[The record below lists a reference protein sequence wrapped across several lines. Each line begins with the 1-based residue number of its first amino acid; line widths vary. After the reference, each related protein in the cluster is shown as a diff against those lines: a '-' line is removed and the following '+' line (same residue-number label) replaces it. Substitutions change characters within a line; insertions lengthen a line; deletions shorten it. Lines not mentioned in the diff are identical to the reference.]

1 MSGWFELA
9 WADLGDFI
17 SPPTFLLIVRTLAN
31 IALIWIGSRI
41 VHRFATN
48 LIERLLRIQ
57 DRTPGDPRRTKTL
70 GALVQSM
77 LRYLIYFIAG
87 TMILQELGIET
98 ATILATAGLGG
109 LAIGFGAQNL
119 VKDVIT
125 GFFILLEDQF
135 GVGDYI
141 TAAGHSG
148 VVEEVGLRVTKLR
161 DFGGE
166 LHIIPN
172 GSIDKVT
179 NHMGQGMRVLVRV
192 TIPYEESLER
202 TVAVLEGFF
211 AEFAHP
217 DLVDG
222 PKLLGV
228 SNLGESGVELL
239 IWAKAKAMHQ
249 WAMER
254 ELRGGVMAALEGA
267 GIKFGY
273 PRRYL
278 VWSTEQGGG
287 LVGPQHKN

>member
-141 TAAGHSG
+141 TAAGHAACRRG
-148 VVEEVGLRVTKLR
+148 WPAGHQAR

-172 GSIDKVT
+172 GRSIK
-179 NHMGQGMRVLVRV
+179 
-192 TIPYEESLER
+192 
-202 TVAVLEGFF
+202 
-211 AEFAHP
+211 
-217 DLVDG
+217 
-222 PKLLGV
+222 
-228 SNLGESGVELL
+228 
-239 IWAKAKAMHQ
+239 
-249 WAMER
+249 
-254 ELRGGVMAALEGA
+254 
-267 GIKFGY
+267 
-273 PRRYL
+273 
-278 VWSTEQGGG
+278 
-287 LVGPQHKN
+287 